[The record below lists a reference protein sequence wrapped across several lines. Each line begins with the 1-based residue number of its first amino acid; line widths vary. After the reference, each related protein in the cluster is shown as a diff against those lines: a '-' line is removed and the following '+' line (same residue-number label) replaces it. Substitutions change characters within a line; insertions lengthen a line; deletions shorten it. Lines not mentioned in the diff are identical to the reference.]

1 MTLFETTL
9 RSKKLEMSTGVN
21 ILLPDNYDNIPQNG
35 YPVLYLL
42 HGMSDDRTTWLRNTR
57 IEKYAEERGLAV
69 VMPEAQ
75 CSFYIDMAYG
85 LDYYSYIA
93 EELPEF
99 ICKTFPVSGKRED
112 NFIAGLSMGGFG
124 ALKIGLRRYQHF
136 AGIAALSA
144 AITPEEIAKEDT
156 GRYGKI
162 LRGIAGEACELKPED
177 NIRALAANIPTEKRP
192 RLYMAVGESDFL
204 LDQNEKFNVYLNEIG
219 YTHTY
224 ETDKGYHNWDFWEK
238 HIQTALKF
246 FFDK

>member
-1 MTLFETTL
+1 MTLFETNL

-21 ILLPDNYDNIPQNG
+21 ILLPDNYDNMPQNG

-57 IEKYAEERGLAV
+57 IEKYAAERGIAV

-75 CSFYIDMAYG
+75 CSFYTDMEHG

-99 ICKTFPVSGKRED
+99 ICKTFPVSDKRED

-124 ALKIGLRRYQHF
+124 ALKIGLRRYEYF

-144 AITPEEIAKEDT
+144 AVTPDETAKEVG
-156 GRYGKI
+156 GRYGKL
-162 LRGIAGEACELKPED
+162 LRGIAGMDCRLKSED
-177 NIRALAANIPTEKRP
+177 NIYDLIKNVPEERRP
-192 RLYMAVGESDFL
+192 RLFMVIGESDFL
-204 LDQNEKFNVYLNEIG
+204 LNQNKKLHTFLNEIG
-219 YTHTY
+219 YEHTFI
-224 ETDKGYHNWDFWEK
+224 TDEGFHNWDFWEK
-238 HIQTALKF
+238 HIQSALDF
-246 FFDK
+246 LM